1 MSRAIDFRRAYPVVV
16 RVVVLACIVGAGGVV
31 MASEQERSQPPPD
44 LFTRRIVYS
53 VPGMDRVQAIR
64 DRVYARPG
72 GQELRMDVYVPA
84 GLDPGAKRP
93 AVVFIHGG
101 PLPPGADPSMPKP
114 KDWGVFRSY
123 GELAAAS
130 GMVGVTF
137 NHRLYSMQ
145 AFDDSAADVQAALG
159 HVRANAAELRVDPE
173 RIAVW
178 AFSGGGPLLAF
189 AFRDAP
195 PWLKAVVSYYGL
207 LDLSAGEPGPA
218 DRHSP
223 VRLLQ
228 SSERPSPP
236 TFVARAGKDSPA
248 INASVQSFVTA
259 ALAKNLALELFTLP
273 DGQHGFD
280 IMDDHAR
287 SREALARTI
296 DFLEARLSP

>member
-1 MSRAIDFRRAYPVVV
+1 
-16 RVVVLACIVGAGGVV
+16 
-31 MASEQERSQPPPD
+31 MASEQGRPQLPPD

-53 VPGMDRVQAIR
+53 VPGMDRVEVLR

-84 GLDPGAKRP
+84 GLDAGARRP
-93 AVVFIHGG
+93 AVLFIHGG

-137 NHRLYSMQ
+137 NHRLHSMQ
-145 AFDDSAADVQAALG
+145 AFDDSAADVQEALA
-159 HVRANAAELRVDPE
+159 HVRANAAELHVDADRV
-173 RIAVW
+173 AVW
-178 AFSGGGPLLAF
+178 AFSGGGPLLGF

-195 PWLKAVVSYYGL
+195 PWLRAVVSYYSL
-207 LDLSAGEPGPA
+207 LDLPADDAGPP

-228 SSERPSPP
+228 ASERPAPP
-236 TFVARAGKDSPA
+236 IFVARAGKDSPA

-259 ALAKNLALELFTLP
+259 ALAKNATLELFTLP

-296 DFLEARLSP
+296 AFLKARLEP